1 MEYIHAKRK
10 RPSHGETPARVS
22 EVVFKWVP
30 VKGIR
35 LSAEA
40 NRAVYEEYKQVRGSL
55 LRDTVYNPDGTE
67 NVEGISRLR
76 QAGLSDKAIFEVVA
90 NGRTP
95 NGYNYH
101 HLFPRALSG
110 SFKDGVTIGDEK
122 LTTIHDWRCMQPL
135 PNATR
140 CDIHKNV
147 HAAMDERNGELPGKP
162 GTKVQYDIAMPL
174 SAKEYEMY
182 KQNPQSVKAELLI
195 VTPTS
200 YMTVD
205 QRDKGGNA
213 LALAALKAKTA
224 TR

>member
-205 QRDKGGNA
+205 QRDKGGNV
-213 LALAALKAKTA
+213 LALAALKAKAA

>member
-1 MEYIHAKRK
+1 MEYIHTKRK
-10 RPSHGETPARVS
+10 RPSHGNMPARDM
-22 EVVFKWVP
+22 EVVLKWVP

-35 LSAEA
+35 LSADD
-40 NRAVYEEYKQVRGSL
+40 NKAVYEEYKQVRGGL
-55 LRDTVYNPDGTE
+55 LRDTVYNSDGTE

-76 QAGLSDKAIFEVVA
+76 QAGLSDKDIYETVA
-90 NGRTP
+90 KGRTP

-110 SFKDGVTIGDEK
+110 SFKDGVKIGDEK
-122 LTTIHDWRCMQPL
+122 LTTIHDWRCMLPL

-147 HAAMDERNGELPGKP
+147 HTAMEERNGPLPGKP
-162 GTKVQYDIAMPL
+162 GTKVTYDIAMPL

-195 VTPTS
+195 VTANS
-200 YMTVD
+200 YKTVD
-205 QRDKGGNA
+205 QRGNGGNA
-213 LALAALKAKTA
+213 LALAAMKAKIA